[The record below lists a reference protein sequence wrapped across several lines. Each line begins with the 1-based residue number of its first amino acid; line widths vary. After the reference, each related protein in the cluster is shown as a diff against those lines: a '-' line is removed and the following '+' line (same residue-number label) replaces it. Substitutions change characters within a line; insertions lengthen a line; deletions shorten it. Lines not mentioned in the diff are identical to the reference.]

1 MSWPGLLDT
10 SLKICERLRYYLT
23 TQSRAS
29 LPHGGLPSKIRPL
42 QKIYAHPPF
51 SLKAIAKGH
60 LLLESTPTKQTEI
73 ICSSIHSDEIRSVH
87 VCVG

>member
-10 SLKICERLRYYLT
+10 SLKICERLWYYLT

-29 LPHGGLPSKIRPL
+29 LLMAACHLKSAHLRK
-42 QKIYAHPPF
+42 YAHPPF
-51 SLKAIAKGH
+51 SLKVIAKGH
-60 LLLESTPTKQTEI
+60 LLLKSTPTKQTEI